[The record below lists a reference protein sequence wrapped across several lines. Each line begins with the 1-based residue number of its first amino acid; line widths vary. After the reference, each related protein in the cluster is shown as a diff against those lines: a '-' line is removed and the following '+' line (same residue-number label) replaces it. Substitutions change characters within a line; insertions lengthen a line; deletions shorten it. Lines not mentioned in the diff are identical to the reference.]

1 MAAQVNEEE
10 KETKKMTVFVT
21 VPRPRRPGYGPG
33 ALKVVALEVS
43 SDDTV
48 ASVKATLHDME
59 GIPPSRQRLVFA
71 SSALP
76 DDDDTTLAEHGVV
89 HSATIQLVETEMRV
103 FVKRLDRSSIMTIS
117 GVESSDTVESFRVK
131 VQEQDGIGA
140 KQRQG
145 GVGIR
150 PARQRLL
157 CGQRR
162 AGKIRGPA
170 SIKFGALQKIG
181 PCADAQLALLPAR
194 ACCGGTQMEDGHT
207 LAAYD
212 VRNEITM
219 TLLVRWIVNYRTRP
233 VELDMDVTDT
243 VGRIKERVEEAE
255 GVPVECQGLL
265 LGAEELDDDRT
276 LPHLFFETG
285 TFVKIQCERQE
296 RGAATN
302 TTTKGKGEEPVIGKE
317 TVKRRAYGDVT
328 GPAWKKNKM
337 IPAQQWRRFTFHL
350 LGPELAEICPSS
362 CDTDPVY

>member
-10 KETKKMTVFVT
+10 NETKKMTVFVT

-71 SSALP
+71 CSALP

-117 GVESSDTVESFRVK
+117 GVESSDTVESFRVR

-157 CGQRR
+157 CG
-162 AGKIRGPA
+162 
-170 SIKFGALQKIG
+170 
-181 PCADAQLALLPAR
+181 
-194 ACCGGTQMEDGHT
+194 GTQMEDGHT
-207 LAAYD
+207 LAAYG

-255 GVPVECQGLL
+255 GVPVECQSLL
-265 LGAEELDDDRT
+265 LGAEELDDSRT
-276 LPHLFFETG
+276 LPHLIFETG
-285 TFVKIQCERQE
+285 TFVKIECERQE
-296 RGAATN
+296 RGAETN
-302 TTTKGKGEEPVIGKE
+302 TTTKGKGEEPPVMGKE
-317 TVKRRAYGDVT
+317 VVKRHAYGDVT
-328 GPAWKKNKM
+328 GPARKKNKG
-337 IPAQQWRRFTFHL
+337 IPAPQWRRFLVHL
-350 LGPELAEICPSS
+350 LGPELAAIRPSS